1 LNVDIDHIGEQQMPA
16 LHSRFAAATAALVLT
31 MLLTVATVS
40 VPTQAAS
47 VANGTVTLP
56 VLA

>member
-1 LNVDIDHIGEQQMPA
+1 MPA